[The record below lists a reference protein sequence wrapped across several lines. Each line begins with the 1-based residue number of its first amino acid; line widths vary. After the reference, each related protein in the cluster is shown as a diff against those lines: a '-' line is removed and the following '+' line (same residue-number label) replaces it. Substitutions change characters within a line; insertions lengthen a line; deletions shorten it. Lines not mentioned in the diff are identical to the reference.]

1 MIAVDTSA
9 LMAILLQED
18 DAASCIETLQTEP
31 EILMSA
37 ATLAEALIV
46 AARRNI
52 GEEMAA
58 LINSLGIQIINV
70 TPAAARRVA
79 DAYAQWGKG
88 VHKAGLN
95 FGDCFAY
102 EIAKQN
108 ACRLLFTGNDFFKNR
123 HRNTSLENS

>member
-9 LMAILLQED
+9 LMAILGQKEGAD
-18 DAASCIETLQTEP
+18 ICAKTLQSED

-46 AARRNI
+46 AGRRNI
-52 GEEMAA
+52 GEDMAA
-58 LINSLGIQIINV
+58 LISQLGIQIVNV

-88 VHKAGLN
+88 VHPAGLN

-102 EIAKQN
+102 EIAKEN
-108 ACRLLFTGNDFFKNR
+108 SCPLLFIGNDFSK
-123 HRNTSLENS
+123 TDIEAAV